1 MCKVIDSNFRSSKEL
16 TQRPAPAVFVITLLL
31 TGNPLA
37 DWTFRPDVST
47 TRGTSLRRRNRSN
60 KVIFTVDTQWWQMC
74 IALTAALVLSTAI
87 GLERQSKN
95 KSAGMRT
102 HAMVGLGA
110 ALFMVVSKYG
120 FSDVLMVDLVRLDP
134 SRLAA
139 QVVSGIGFI
148 GAGLVFVR
156 RNQVRGL
163 TTAASIWVT
172 AAVGTS
178 AGAGLVLPAVFVTA
192 AHFVIVYAYPVLTG
206 KLRFGLPNQWLLRV
220 TYLDGV
226 GALRDVLHA
235 CTEQGFRIQGFTA
248 LRGSGEAKRVMD
260 RLVQESETAVL
271 ADFVEIELEIEGS
284 ARASDIVSRLSQLA
298 SVAEV
303 SLVDEA
309 E

>member
-1 MCKVIDSNFRSSKEL
+1 M
-16 TQRPAPAVFVITLLL
+16 
-31 TGNPLA
+31 
-37 DWTFRPDVST
+37 
-47 TRGTSLRRRNRSN
+47 
-60 KVIFTVDTQWWQMC
+60 IFSADTQWWQMC
-74 IALTAALVLSTAI
+74 MALAVALLLSTAI
-87 GLERQSKN
+87 GFERQSKN

-192 AHFVIVYAYPVLTG
+192 SHFIIVYVYPVLTG
-206 KLRFGLPNQWLLRV
+206 KLRFGLPDQWLLRV
-220 TYLDGV
+220 SYVDGV
-226 GALRDVLHA
+226 GALRDILRT
-235 CTEQGFRIQGFTA
+235 CTEQGFRIQGFTTM
-248 LRGSGEAKRVMD
+248 RGSGEAGGVMN
-260 RLVQESETAVL
+260 RMIQGSEAVVL
-271 ADFVEIELEIEGS
+271 ADYIAIELEIVGS
-284 ARASDIVSRLSQLA
+284 APASDIVGQLSQLS
-298 SVAEV
+298 SVIEV
-303 SLVDEA
+303 SVVDEA

>member
-1 MCKVIDSNFRSSKEL
+1 MEVPE
-16 TQRPAPAVFVITLLL
+16 PPPMAAPAIAGAQQLRQLSWNSPRPKEFLPDTC
-31 TGNPLA
+31 A
-37 DWTFRPDVST
+37 DA
-47 TRGTSLRRRNRSN
+47 GLRAGISNRS
-60 KVIFTVDTQWWQMC
+60 KTVIFSADTQWWQMC
-74 IALTAALVLSTAI
+74 AALAVALVLSTAI
-87 GLERQSKN
+87 GFERQSKN

-120 FSDVLMVDLVRLDP
+120 FSDVLTVDLVRLDP

-148 GAGLVFVR
+148 GAGIVFVR

-192 AHFVIVYAYPVLTG
+192 AHFVIVYFYPWVTG
-206 KLRFGLPNQWLLRV
+206 RMQFGLPHQWLLRV

-226 GALRDVLHA
+226 GALRDVLKT
-235 CTEQGFRIQGFTA
+235 CTEQGFRVQGFATT
-248 LRGSGEAKRVMD
+248 RGSGETKRALE
-260 RLVQESETAVL
+260 RLMQGNEAVAMTEL
-271 ADFVEIELEIEGS
+271 IEIELEIEGTLS
-284 ARASDIVSRLSQLA
+284 AANIVGRLSQLP
-298 SVAEV
+298 SVTEV
-303 SLVDEA
+303 FLVDET

>member
-1 MCKVIDSNFRSSKEL
+1 MIF
-16 TQRPAPAVFVITLLL
+16 
-31 TGNPLA
+31 
-37 DWTFRPDVST
+37 ST
-47 TRGTSLRRRNRSN
+47 SP
-60 KVIFTVDTQWWQMC
+60 QWWEMC
-74 IALTAALVLSTAI
+74 AALAVALVLSTAI
-87 GLERQSKN
+87 GFERQSKN

-178 AGAGLVLPAVFVTA
+178 AGAGLVVPAVFVTA
-192 AHFVIVYAYPVLTG
+192 AHFVIVYFYPWVTG
-206 KLRFGLPNQWLLRV
+206 RLQFGLPNQWLVRV

-226 GALRDVLHA
+226 GALRDVLRT
-235 CTEQGFRIQGFTA
+235 CTEQGFRVQGFATMP
-248 LRGSGEAKRVMD
+248 GSGDMKRAVERLLQGNEAVTTG
-260 RLVQESETAVL
+260 E
-271 ADFVEIELEIEGS
+271 FVEIELELEGTS
-284 ARASDIVSRLSQLA
+284 AASNIVGRLSQLP
-298 SVAEV
+298 SVTEA
-303 SLVDEA
+303 SLVDET

>member
-1 MCKVIDSNFRSSKEL
+1 M
-16 TQRPAPAVFVITLLL
+16 
-31 TGNPLA
+31 
-37 DWTFRPDVST
+37 
-47 TRGTSLRRRNRSN
+47 
-60 KVIFTVDTQWWQMC
+60 IFSAETQWWQMC
-74 IALTAALVLSTAI
+74 VALAVALLLSTAI
-87 GLERQSKN
+87 GFERQSKN

-178 AGAGLVLPAVFVTA
+178 AGAGLVWPAVFVTA
-192 AHFVIVYAYPVLTG
+192 AHFVIVYAYPVMSR
-206 KLRFGLPNQWLLRV
+206 KLRFGLPGRWVLRV

-226 GALRDVLHA
+226 GALRDVLST
-235 CTEQGFRIQGFTA
+235 CTEEGFQVQGFTTT
-248 LRGSGEAKRVMD
+248 RGSGETKRVVE
-260 RLVQESETAVL
+260 RLIQRDEATITAE
-271 ADFVEIELEIEGS
+271 FIEIELEIEGS
-284 ARASDIVSRLSQLA
+284 AAPSTIVSRLSQLG
-298 SVAEV
+298 SVTEV

>member
-1 MCKVIDSNFRSSKEL
+1 M
-16 TQRPAPAVFVITLLL
+16 
-31 TGNPLA
+31 
-37 DWTFRPDVST
+37 
-47 TRGTSLRRRNRSN
+47 
-60 KVIFTVDTQWWQMC
+60 IFSADTQWWQMC
-74 IALTAALVLSTAI
+74 VAFAVALVLSTAI
-87 GLERQSKN
+87 GFERQSKN

-178 AGAGLVLPAVFVTA
+178 AGAGLVVPAVFVTS
-192 AHFVIVYAYPVLTG
+192 AHFVIVYFYPWVTG
-206 KLRFGLPNQWLLRV
+206 RLRFGLPNQWLLRV

-226 GALRDVLHA
+226 GALRDVLRT
-235 CTEQGFRIQGFTA
+235 CTEQGFRVQGFTTT
-248 LRGSGEAKRVMD
+248 RGSQETKRAVESRIQINEALTMA
-260 RLVQESETAVL
+260 E
-271 ADFVEIELEIEGS
+271 FIEIELEIEG
-284 ARASDIVSRLSQLA
+284 ALAPANIVGRLSQLP
-298 SVAEV
+298 SVTEV
-303 SLVDEA
+303 SLVDETD
-309 E
+309 

>member
-1 MCKVIDSNFRSSKEL
+1 M
-16 TQRPAPAVFVITLLL
+16 
-31 TGNPLA
+31 
-37 DWTFRPDVST
+37 
-47 TRGTSLRRRNRSN
+47 
-60 KVIFTVDTQWWQMC
+60 IFSADTQWWQMC
-74 IALTAALVLSTAI
+74 LALAAALVLSTAI
-87 GLERQSKN
+87 GFERQSKN

-120 FSDVLMVDLVRLDP
+120 FSDVLAVDLVRLDP

-178 AGAGLVLPAVFVTA
+178 AGAGLLLPAVFVTA
-192 AHFVIVYAYPVLTG
+192 AHFVIVYVYPVVTA
-206 KLRFGLPNQWLLRV
+206 KLRFGLPSQWLLKV
-220 TYLDGV
+220 TYMDGV
-226 GALRDVLHA
+226 GALRDVLRT
-235 CTEQGFRIQGFTA
+235 CTEQGFRVQGFATT
-248 LRGSGEAKRVMD
+248 RGSAESKGVMD
-260 RLVQESETAVL
+260 RLMTATETAAA
-271 ADFVEIELEIEGS
+271 ADLIEIELEIEGTM
-284 ARASDIVSRLSQLA
+284 AASDIVAQLSQLTT
-298 SVAEV
+298 VTEV
-303 SLVDEA
+303 SLVDET

>member
-1 MCKVIDSNFRSSKEL
+1 M
-16 TQRPAPAVFVITLLL
+16 
-31 TGNPLA
+31 
-37 DWTFRPDVST
+37 
-47 TRGTSLRRRNRSN
+47 
-60 KVIFTVDTQWWQMC
+60 IFTMNTQWWQLC
-74 IALTAALVLSTAI
+74 LALAVALMLSTAI
-87 GLERQSKN
+87 GFERQSRN

-192 AHFVIVYAYPVLTG
+192 AHFVIVYLYPVLTG
-206 KLRFGLPNQWLLRV
+206 KLRFGLPEQWLLRV
-220 TYLDGV
+220 SYLDGV
-226 GALRDVLHA
+226 GALRDILRT
-235 CTEQGFRIQGFTA
+235 CTEQGFRIQGFANTQVDA
-248 LRGSGEAKRVMD
+248 GGRGIMN
-260 RLVQESETAVL
+260 RLMQASPDGTVIPE
-271 ADFVEIELEIEGS
+271 FIEIELEIVG
-284 ARASDIVSRLSQLA
+284 AAPASGIIGRLSQLA
-298 SVAEV
+298 AVTEV
-303 SLVDEA
+303 SVVDNA